1 MARLGQAAR
10 EYFICLYLGMVE
22 ELEAGGQGDILGV
35 PPAEIQDDNAGIS
48 SVKFFYQTPN
58 LQKHSSRSTW
68 EPERYVH
75 CSVSNQSGLKYSRGG
90 V

>member
-1 MARLGQAAR
+1 LVGRLTSYSESFIEYNLARLGQAR

-48 SVKFFYQTPN
+48 SVFLSNYKPSKTFFSQY
-58 LQKHSSRSTW
+58 L
-68 EPERYVH
+68 
-75 CSVSNQSGLKYSRGG
+75 GA
-90 V
+90 

>member
-1 MARLGQAAR
+1 MVGRLTSYSESFIEYSLARLGQAR

-48 SVKFFYQTPN
+48 SVF
-58 LQKHSSRSTW
+58 L
-68 EPERYVH
+68 
-75 CSVSNQSGLKYSRGG
+75 SNYKPSKTFLSQYLGA
-90 V
+90 